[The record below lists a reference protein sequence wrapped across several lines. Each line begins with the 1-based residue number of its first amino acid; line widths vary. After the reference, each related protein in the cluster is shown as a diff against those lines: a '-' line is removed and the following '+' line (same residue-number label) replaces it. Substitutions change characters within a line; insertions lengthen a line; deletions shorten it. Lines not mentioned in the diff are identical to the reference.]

1 MSVVVWS
8 PSGELARSGTQN
20 IDSLIAFT
28 TAIARWALDGIKG
41 RCEPDFSADVYGEY
55 YEDAMERMRVI
66 RQEGGIRAQCLDRL
80 TQLMLRRGAEL
91 LAHYS

>member
-1 MSVVVWS
+1 MVGVFNHPALTSIMSDVVWS
-8 PSGELARSGTQN
+8 PSGELARAIPSGTQN

-66 RQEGGIRAQCLDRL
+66 RQDGGIRAVSR
-80 TQLMLRRGAEL
+80 
-91 LAHYS
+91 